1 MEQLY
6 QEQEPVSR
14 PAYYAVIPADV
25 RYDDQLPA
33 NAKLLYGEISAL
45 IGADGFCF
53 AGNQYFAD
61 IYRCTPESIAR
72 LITKLEKAGYIHRE
86 LDRDKSGQIVR
97 RKIYLKVSA
106 PDTQPLNN
114 IVTTSQQNCGEGIDK
129 NVKDTNTSITNI
141 EKENKKEKPKRERRT
156 AMTDEQLWETCRDWV
171 ANIAP
176 ESWTGKTKNTLYQT
190 LIGFYAPRENRK
202 KEPGRTYASLTAL
215 TNRLL
220 RFSNGDPAV
229 MIDMLER
236 ATTAGWRSVYPIG
249 GDRQTQPEARK
260 DEVWL

>member
-141 EKENKKEKPKRERRT
+141 EKENKKKKGRKLP
-156 AMTDEQLWETCRDWV
+156 QLTEEEIHTRLTQWIV
-171 ANIAP
+171 SIAG
-176 ESWTGKTKNTLYQT
+176 ESWTASTKNSLY
-190 LIGFYAPRENRK
+190 LALVGFYEPRGTK
-202 KEPGRTYASLTAL
+202 SEPGRTQAALIAL
-215 TNRLL
+215 TNRLM
-220 RFSNGDPAV
+220 RYSKGDPAV
-229 MIDMLER
+229 MVDMLER

-249 GDRQTQPEARK
+249 GDRQTDPETRK

>member
-25 RYDDQLPA
+25 RYDDQLPP

-45 IGADGFCF
+45 IGEDGYCF

-61 IYRCTPESIAR
+61 LYDVTPESIAR
-72 LITKLEKAGYIHRE
+72 LIAKLEKAGHIIRV

-141 EKENKKEKPKRERRT
+141 EKENKKKKSRKLPQLTEEEIRT
-156 AMTDEQLWETCRDWV
+156 RLTQWIVSIAGDDW
-171 ANIAP
+171 AAD
-176 ESWTGKTKNTLYQT
+176 TKNGLY
-190 LIGFYAPRENRK
+190 LALVGFYEPRGTK
-202 KEPGRTYASLTAL
+202 SEPGRTQAALTAL
-215 TNRLL
+215 TNRLM
-220 RFSNGDPAV
+220 RYSKGDPAV
-229 MIDMLER
+229 MVDMLER
-236 ATTAGWRSVYPIG
+236 ATSAGWRSVYPIG
-249 GDRQTQPEARK
+249 GDRQTPPEPRK

>member
-86 LDRDKSGQIVR
+86 LDRDRSGQIVR
-97 RKIYLKVSA
+97 RKIYLKVSV
-106 PDTQPLNN
+106 PDAQPLNN

-141 EKENKKEKPKRERRT
+141 EKENKKKKGRKLPQLTEEEIHTRLTQWIVPIAGENWT
-156 AMTDEQLWETCRDWV
+156 A
-171 ANIAP
+171 
-176 ESWTGKTKNTLYQT
+176 STKNGLY
-190 LIGFYAPRENRK
+190 LALVGFYEPRGTK
-202 KEPGRTYASLTAL
+202 SEPGHTQAALTAL
-215 TNRLL
+215 SNRLM
-220 RFSNGDPAV
+220 RYYKGDPAV

-236 ATTAGWRSVYPIG
+236 ATTAGWRSGYPMG
-249 GDRQTQPEARK
+249 GEPQTDPETRK

>member
-97 RKIYLKVSA
+97 RKIYLRVSA

-141 EKENKKEKPKRERRT
+141 EKENKKKKSRKLPQLTEEEIHTRLTQWIVSIAGENWT
-156 AMTDEQLWETCRDWV
+156 A
-171 ANIAP
+171 
-176 ESWTGKTKNTLYQT
+176 STKNGLY
-190 LIGFYAPRENRK
+190 LALVGFYEPRGTK
-202 KEPGRTYASLTAL
+202 SEPGRTQAALTAL
-215 TNRLL
+215 TNRLM
-220 RFSNGDPAV
+220 RYSKGDPAV

-260 DEVWL
+260 GEVWL

>member
-141 EKENKKEKPKRERRT
+141 EKENKKKKGRKLPQLTEEEIHTRLTQWIVSIAGENWT
-156 AMTDEQLWETCRDWV
+156 A
-171 ANIAP
+171 N
-176 ESWTGKTKNTLYQT
+176 TKNGLY
-190 LIGFYAPRENRK
+190 LALVGFYEPRGTK
-202 KEPGRTYASLTAL
+202 SEPGRTQAALTTL
-215 TNRLL
+215 TNRLI
-220 RFSNGDPAV
+220 RYSNGDPAV

-249 GDRQTQPEARK
+249 GDRQTQPEPRK

>member
-141 EKENKKEKPKRERRT
+141 EKENKKKKSRKLPQLTEEEIRT
-156 AMTDEQLWETCRDWV
+156 RLTQWIVSIAGDDWT
-171 ANIAP
+171 AD
-176 ESWTGKTKNTLYQT
+176 TKNGLY
-190 LIGFYAPRENRK
+190 LALVGFYEPRGTK
-202 KEPGRTYASLTAL
+202 AEPGRTQAALTAL
-215 TNRLL
+215 TNRLM
-220 RFSNGDPAV
+220 RYAKGDPAV
-229 MIDMLER
+229 MVDMLER
-236 ATTAGWRSVYPIG
+236 ATSAGWRSVYPIG
-249 GDRQTQPEARK
+249 GDRQTTPEPRK

>member
-141 EKENKKEKPKRERRT
+141 EKENKKKKSRKLPQLTEEEIRT
-156 AMTDEQLWETCRDWV
+156 RLTQWIVSIAGDDWT
-171 ANIAP
+171 AD
-176 ESWTGKTKNTLYQT
+176 TKNGLY
-190 LIGFYAPRENRK
+190 LALVGFYEPRGTK
-202 KEPGRTYASLTAL
+202 AEPGRTQAALTAL
-215 TNRLL
+215 TNRLM
-220 RFSNGDPAV
+220 RYAKGDPAV
-229 MIDMLER
+229 MVDMLER
-236 ATTAGWRSVYPIG
+236 ATSAGWRSVYPIG
-249 GDRQTQPEARK
+249 GDRQTPPEPRK